1 MTEFNRATPAER
13 LQIASRW
20 LDALAAMLGRRD
32 FAGVAGLI
40 HTDGYWRDL
49 LTFGWE
55 FVNRHGHAEIA
66 GWLGENFETNPATNF
81 RIEGEPF
88 VGALGEHKVTLEFF
102 YAFDTAVASGRGF
115 VRLVPGSSESGNPQ
129 AFTILTAMKE
139 LKGAPERVGRQRFR
153 DDVSVSAFER
163 ENWLDRRR
171 AAADFSTRDPEVLV
185 IGGGQSGLMAAARL
199 QQIGVRT
206 LIVDKSKRLGDIWR
220 KRYRSLKLHNE
231 ICMNHFPYLHFPEN
245 WPVYIPKDK
254 LADWFEFYATS
265 MELNVWMETTFLG
278 GAYDDAARHWIV
290 RLQLCDGS
298 IREMRPRHLVMALG
312 VSGIPNVPDIE
323 GIETFRGPVFH
334 SSGESDD
341 LAVKNKSVLVV
352 GAGTSAHDIAQDMYL
367 RGANV
372 TMLQRSPVTVV
383 SLEPSSVRPYE
394 IYRRNEGIRPLNDTD
409 LMASSIPYSLT
420 MRLHVGLARQM
431 TQDDA
436 ELLSG
441 LQKAGFLVDNY
452 DDETGYFIKLLR
464 YQAGYYLDVGCSRLI
479 IDGKIKIR
487 AGTEIARING
497 DEILLKDGTP
507 LHADVIV
514 FGTGYRPLQDAVRNL
529 LGDEIAD
536 RVGPI
541 WGIDDDYELCAMYGR
556 TGQEGFFV
564 NGGGFMGA
572 RVYSPY
578 TAMLIKADLMGILPR
593 RRKKPP
599 RADHTA
605 NKLEHAHR

>member
-1 MTEFNRATPAER
+1 MTEFNRAMPVER
-13 LQIASRW
+13 LQIAERW
-20 LDALAAMLGRRD
+20 LGALEATLVRRD
-32 FAGVAGLI
+32 FASLASLV
-40 HTDGYWRDL
+40 HDDGYWRDL

-55 FVNRHGHAEIA
+55 FMNRHGRAEIQK
-66 GWLGENFETNPATNF
+66 WLEQNFEGNPARDF

-88 VGALGEHKVTLEFF
+88 IGALGEHKETLEFF
-102 YAFDTAVASGRGF
+102 YTFDTPAASCRGF
-115 VRLVPGSSESGNPQ
+115 VRLVPGPDENSGPQ
-129 AFTILTAMKE
+129 AFTVLTAMKE
-139 LKGAPERVGRQRFR
+139 LKGAPERIGRQRFR
-153 DDVSVSAFER
+153 DDVTTSALDR
-163 ENWLDRRR
+163 TNWLDRRR
-171 AAADFSTRDPEVLV
+171 AAADFSTLDPEVLV
-185 IGGGQSGLMAAARL
+185 IGAGQSGLMAAARL
-199 QQIGVRT
+199 QQLGVRT
-206 LIVDKSKRLGDIWR
+206 LLVDKSQRLGDVWR

-231 ICMNHFPYLHFPEN
+231 ICMNHFPYLQFPEN

-265 MELNVWMETTFLG
+265 MELNVWMETTFLDG
-278 GAYDDAARHWIV
+278 VYDDAARQWTV
-290 RLQLCDGS
+290 RLKLADGS
-298 IREMRPRHLVMALG
+298 IRKMRPRHLIMALG
-312 VSGIPNVPDIE
+312 VSGIPSVPDVE
-323 GIETFRGPVFH
+323 GIDTFNGPVFH

-341 LAVKNKSVLVV
+341 LQVEGKSVLVV
-352 GAGTSAHDIAQDMYL
+352 GAGTSAHDIAQDMYM

-394 IYRRNEGIRPLNDTD
+394 IYRRDEGVRPLSDID

-441 LQKAGFLVDNY
+441 LQKVGFLVDNY
-452 DDETGYFIKLLR
+452 DDKTGYFIKLLR
-464 YQAGYYLDVGCSRLI
+464 HQAGYYLDVGCSKLI
-479 IDGKIKIR
+479 IDGKIKIKAR
-487 AGTEIARING
+487 TEIARVDGN
-497 DEILLKDGTP
+497 DVILMDGTK
-507 LHADVIV
+507 LHADAIV
-514 FGTGYRPLQDAVRNL
+514 FGTGYRPLQDAVRSL
-529 LGDEIAD
+529 LGDEVAD

-541 WGIDDDYELCAMYGR
+541 WGIGEDHELCAMYAR

-593 RRKKPP
+593 RHSKSHRS
-599 RADHTA
+599 DG
-605 NKLEHAHR
+605 NSNELEHAQH